1 MMKAVLLTLTA
12 VVLVSAPAGAASAQ
26 EGYEEVPPEV
36 LVMKFKPL
44 SGRAPVTLTGPRSR
58 VTVLLIW
65 ASWCAVCR
73 DATEGL
79 SGMAGELRGLGAE
92 VVGLTTENPDDGG
105 APADFAARRKLKF
118 RSGWGEREALLELFG
133 ERTSIPLILV
143 FNQDGYITGRLVGY
157 KEATQVHVRRAVKR
171 ALRIP

>member
-12 VVLVSAPAGAASAQ
+12 LALLSASVRCVSAQ
-26 EGYEEVPPEV
+26 ERYEEVPAEV
-36 LVMKFKPL
+36 LVTEFKPL
-44 SGRAPVTLTGPRSR
+44 SGRSPVTLTGPRRR

-73 DATEGL
+73 DAAEGV
-79 SGMAGELRGLGAE
+79 SRMTGELRGLGAE
-92 VVGLTTENPDDGG
+92 VVGLTTESPDEGD
-105 APADFAARRKLKF
+105 APVDFAARRKLKF
-118 RSGWGEREALLELFG
+118 RSGWAEREVLLELFG

-143 FNQDGYITGRLVGY
+143 FNQDGYITGRLIGY
-157 KEATQVHVRRAVKR
+157 KKATQVHLRRAVKR